1 MRRSLIALLALMG
14 LIVAAP
20 AAFAHSGSHSDSR
33 QEVGDAKAI
42 ILTIDDLKPSTGQL
56 KFTIEPEGFSFKKVP
71 YKGSK
76 NVAGQGHAHIY
87 AKAEGAKKAKYIGW
101 TGTGLTS
108 MTDKGMLEVG
118 TTYRVFA
125 VFSENDH
132 TEDRTIMSNWVKVA
146 FGVK

>member
-1 MRRSLIALLALMG
+1 MRRTIPFLIALLGLAAL
-14 LIVAAP
+14 AP
-20 AAFAHSGSHSDSR
+20 AALAHSGGQAAAK

-42 ILTIDDLKPSTGQL
+42 ILTIDDERPKTGQL
-56 KFTIEPEGFSFKKVP
+56 EFTIEPEGFAFKKVP

-87 AKAEGAKKAKYIGW
+87 AKADGARKAKYIGW
-101 TGTGLTS
+101 TGSGTTS
-108 MTDKGMLEVG
+108 WTDKGMLKVG

-132 TEDRTIMSNWVKVA
+132 TEDRKIMSNWVLVA